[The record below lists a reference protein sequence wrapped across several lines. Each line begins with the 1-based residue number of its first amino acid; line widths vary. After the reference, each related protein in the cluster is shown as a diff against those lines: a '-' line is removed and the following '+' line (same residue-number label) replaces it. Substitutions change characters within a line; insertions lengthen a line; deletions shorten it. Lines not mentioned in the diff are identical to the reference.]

1 MPVQRV
7 RPQCSS
13 NPSDKTSIRKE
24 HVHTCAML
32 SCWMFSTFIVIII
45 FSHIFYR
52 YLCYW
57 VFLFKCESIGIAS
70 HVTQKTGDQ
79 SGTSSKISV
88 FQLLG
93 RITSNSLKSRGLKQ
107 NKVFEKSRRVT
118 VHIQCP
124 YL

>member
-1 MPVQRV
+1 MRKLVSPDRN
-7 RPQCSS
+7 CSS
-13 NPSDKTSIRKE
+13 RDATEN
-24 HVHTCAML
+24 
-32 SCWMFSTFIVIII
+32 
-45 FSHIFYR
+45 
-52 YLCYW
+52 
-57 VFLFKCESIGIAS
+57 
-70 HVTQKTGDQ
+70 GDQ

-124 YL
+124 YLQNTSFVNSVTGH